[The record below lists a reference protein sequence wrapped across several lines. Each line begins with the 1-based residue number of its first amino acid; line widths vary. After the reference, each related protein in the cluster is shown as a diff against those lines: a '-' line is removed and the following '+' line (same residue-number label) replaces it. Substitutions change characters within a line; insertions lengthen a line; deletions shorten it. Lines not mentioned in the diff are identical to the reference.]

1 MSLIDLKE
9 ELKKNKPTLGT
20 KTILKLLLSNNIKK
34 IYLASNC
41 RDKQK
46 VLNLAKIKNVEVIS
60 LEETN
65 KQVGTVC
72 KKSFNVSVL
81 GFK

>member
-46 VLNLAKIKNVEVIS
+46 VLNLTKIKN
-60 LEETN
+60 L
-65 KQVGTVC
+65 
-72 KKSFNVSVL
+72 
-81 GFK
+81 